1 MVLIVS
7 TNINVKFKLNVRTL
21 SFAKFRNGKIYIDQ
35 NLYIFKEELIF
46 QNWKLPNFD
55 FKTTNKLKINE
66 LRIATDSGK

>member
-7 TNINVKFKLNVRTL
+7 TNINVKFKLNAKN
-21 SFAKFRNGKIYIDQ
+21 AKFRNGKIYIDQ